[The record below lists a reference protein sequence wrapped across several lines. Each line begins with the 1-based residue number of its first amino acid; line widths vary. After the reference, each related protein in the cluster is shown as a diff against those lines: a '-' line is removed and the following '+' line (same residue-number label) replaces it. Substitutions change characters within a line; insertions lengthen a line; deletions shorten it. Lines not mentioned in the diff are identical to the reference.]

1 VMKPFD
7 KSYD

>member
-7 KSYD
+7 KII